1 MLHRRLPQ
9 GIISVAVR
17 NGSAMIGANCNLI
30 KRCSLPAFRTEFKIL
45 LRFKST
51 AHTSSG
57 KTPVSRLHLCQ
68 MLRQY
73 FYILAACDPSSDLRV
88 KGIDRIAACALYI
101 VLLVPFE
108 TRDEE
113 QRQIHIGHEYLI
125 PAIRAYIIYLFPE

>member
-1 MLHRRLPQ
+1 MSP
-9 GIISVAVR
+9 SE
-17 NGSAMIGANCNLI
+17 
-30 KRCSLPAFRTEFKIL
+30 SLPAFRTEFKIL
-45 LRFKST
+45 MRFKST
-51 AHTSSG
+51 THTSSE
-57 KTPVSRLHLCQ
+57 KAPVSRLHLCQ

-88 KGIDRIAACALYI
+88 KGIDRIVACALYI

-125 PAIRAYIIYLFPE
+125 PAICAAVITDDGLIVFEILSSLRYAHYKKHLDNSPYI